1 MKKLPGKRVR
11 MNIFQNIP
19 SELPDE
25 LCETLLDS
33 ESVRIERIVSRGQCS
48 PEGFFYDQ
56 DEHEWVVLLKGHARL
71 MIEGEE
77 IVEMVPGDVINLPA
91 HQRHRVAWTDP
102 EQEAIWLAVRY
113 K

>member
-1 MKKLPGKRVR
+1 
-11 MNIFQNIP
+11 
-19 SELPDE
+19 
-25 LCETLLDS
+25 
-33 ESVRIERIVSRGQCS
+33 
-48 PEGFFYDQ
+48 
-56 DEHEWVVLLKGHARL
+56 